1 MTVSDTS
8 THANLAEA
16 VLPGARQRPY
26 RPRLEEN
33 AGRLVDQRIGGTKR
47 QEGLQARYRRN
58 EARARGDLAALRK
71 GANRLPGELPEIWE
85 LTSVHVPDYA
95 GDAPTW
101 EETAVHAAMTLY
113 AVHQQSRTEPMFA
126 PGRGLG
132 HAARSLIGPPDEENP
147 SARARFNA
155 LVTSTTVT
163 ELLHH
168 LRGLISLLRA
178 RSIPLDHAMLADD
191 ILHFQQPGGARRIR
205 LTWARQYQSLPAESL
220 ASSDD
225 ATPASATNST
235 ATAPIPEN

>member
-8 THANLAEA
+8 TRANVADA
-16 VLPGARQRPY
+16 VPPGASRRPY

-132 HAARSLIGPPDEENP
+132 HAARTLIGPPDEENP

-205 LTWARQYQSLPAESL
+205 LTWARQYQSLPVESL

>member
-8 THANLAEA
+8 THANLADSA
-16 VLPGARQRPY
+16 LPGARQRRY

-33 AGRLVDQRIGGTKR
+33 AGRLVDQRVGGTKG

-58 EARARGDLAALRK
+58 EARARGELAALRK
-71 GANRLPGELPEIWE
+71 GANRPPGEFPEIWE
-85 LTSVHVPDYA
+85 
-95 GDAPTW
+95 
-101 EETAVHAAMTLY
+101 LY

-132 HAARSLIGPPDEENP
+132 YAARSLIGPPDDENP

-163 ELLHH
+163 ELRHH
-168 LRGLISLLRA
+168 LRGFISMLRA
-178 RSIPLDHAMLADD
+178 RSITLDHAMLADD
-191 ILHFQQPGGARRIR
+191 ILHFQQPGGARRVR
-205 LTWARQYQSLPAESL
+205 LTWSREYQFLSAESP

-225 ATPASATNST
+225 VTPASATNST
-235 ATAPIPEN
+235 TTAPTPEN